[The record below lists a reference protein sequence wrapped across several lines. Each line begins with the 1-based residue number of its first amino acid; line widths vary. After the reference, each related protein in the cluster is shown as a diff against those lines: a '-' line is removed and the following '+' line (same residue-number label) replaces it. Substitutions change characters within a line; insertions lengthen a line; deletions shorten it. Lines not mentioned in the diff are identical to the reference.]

1 MVFFG
6 QALATV
12 SSKKVLDNTINLPS
26 KITQKTKAPQKI
38 ACFMWLIPYCACL
51 TQSNLRREG
60 DLQQMLLMQHGRI
73 VQQPFLFAFHSGKA
87 ITVSSF
93 ESFQLAFCRAFH
105 CERNVNCGIRKP
117 ARSMQVIVSALSV
130 GFCGRKEMVDVLRGK
145 FHMYQR

>member
-1 MVFFG
+1 
-6 QALATV
+6 
-12 SSKKVLDNTINLPS
+12 
-26 KITQKTKAPQKI
+26 
-38 ACFMWLIPYCACL
+38 
-51 TQSNLRREG
+51 
-60 DLQQMLLMQHGRI
+60 MLLMQHGSI

-145 FHMYQR
+145 LHMY